1 MEMLSAEVQSTARV
15 YHEYWTDKYSFYTET
30 CDAVDMVEVRLAM
43 QARSQSFFVNDQMDM
58 RRLQRANWKFERR
71 ATEVEA

>member
-1 MEMLSAEVQSTARV
+1 MLFAKVQSTARV
-15 YHEYWTDKYSFYTET
+15 YHEYWMDKYSFYTET